1 LPVEAEGR
9 CGLSEPQKKP
19 PAAVD
24 HAGTVPLP
32 HLVKQKIKD
41 GLVAV
46 SLANLCFISAWFHPL
61 RSMNF
66 GFFNN
71 LPINNA
77 TLLALLTNILL
88 LGAIFWLV
96 LRALRRW
103 QNEGFHLAI
112 HLLFWLMLLIPLEF
126 FRAETHPAHS
136 LTFLLRQ
143 PVGVFVAVVIAAL
156 VLWKHR
162 WVAKTA
168 AIVVAILAPLAVYVL
183 AKIVLL
189 FLGVIHLNAQQDT
202 VALAPLSP
210 LREGQPRVVWI
221 IFDEADYRM
230 IYGQR
235 PASLVLPAFDHLLM
249 GSLSAD
255 NANSPSDAT
264 IFSMP
269 SLILGHR
276 VTGAQIVGNS
286 NLLLQFAN
294 TNLIHTNGTYGVS
307 SGIYTNGTY
316 WCSRLSSVFSVARA
330 MGVNTAVVGWYLP
343 YSRLFGKDLNY
354 CSWYPFPNFEP
365 ARSATFGD
373 AMLQQIGT
381 LAGPLHARQG
391 YVRLYQQSLNES
403 LSLITNTTYG
413 LMLFHLFPPHAPGIY
428 LPEKDEF
435 TIRDMD
441 KVTGYF
447 NNLVLADRTLA
458 QLSQALEK
466 SGEWD
471 STWVIVSADHSWRYS
486 REYDGQRDYRVPFLI
501 DPPGKT
507 EAVTYS
513 QPFNTAIT
521 RRLIL
526 AILQGQI
533 TNSTQAVADWLAVNA
548 RSRPTTQGSLVAP

>member
-1 LPVEAEGR
+1 LN
-9 CGLSEPQKKP
+9 EPQKKP
-19 PAAVD
+19 LTPVD

-32 HLVKQKIKD
+32 HLLKQKIKD
-41 GLVAV
+41 GVLAV
-46 SLANLCFISAWFHPL
+46 SLANLCFVSAWLHPL
-61 RSMNF
+61 SAANF

-71 LPINNA
+71 LPVNNA

-88 LGAIFWLV
+88 LGAVFWLV
-96 LRALRRW
+96 MRAWRRW
-103 QNEGFHLAI
+103 QNEGFHLVV

-126 FRAETHPAHS
+126 FRAETHPKHS
-136 LTFLLRQ
+136 LTSLLHQ
-143 PVGVFVAVVIAAL
+143 PAGVFIAVVIVAL
-156 VLWKHR
+156 ILWKHR

-168 AIVVAILAPLAVYVL
+168 AIVVVIFSPLAVYVL
-183 AKIVLL
+183 ARIILL
-189 FLGVIHLNAQQDT
+189 FFGVIQLNAHQDT
-202 VALAPLSP
+202 VALSPLSP
-210 LREGQPRVVWI
+210 VRAGQPRVVWI

-235 PASLVLPAFDHLLM
+235 PAGLKLPAFDRLLM
-249 GSLSAD
+249 DSLSAD
-255 NANSPSDAT
+255 NAVSPADAT

-276 VTGAQIVGNS
+276 VTYAQIVGSS

-294 TNLIHTNGTYGVS
+294 TNLIYTNGFNSVS

-316 WCSRLSSVFSVARA
+316 WCSRLQSVFSNAREL
-330 MGVNTAVVGWYLP
+330 GVNTAVVGWYLP

-365 ARSATFGD
+365 ARSETFGA
-373 AMLQQIGT
+373 AMLQQFGC
-381 LAGPLHARQG
+381 LAGPLHAQQG
-391 YVRLYQQSLNES
+391 YVHLYQQSLNES

-428 LPEKDEF
+428 LSDKNEF
-435 TIRDMD
+435 TIRDMSS
-441 KVTGYF
+441 VTGYF
-447 NNLVLADRTLA
+447 NNLALADHTLA
-458 QLSQALEK
+458 KLRLALEK

-471 STWVIVSADHSWRYS
+471 KTWIIVSADHSWRYS
-486 REYDGQRDYRVPFLI
+486 REYDGHRDYRVPFLV

-507 EAVTYS
+507 LPVTYS

-521 RRLIL
+521 RKLIV

-533 TNSTQAVADWLAVNA
+533 TNSTQAVADWLKVNA
-548 RSRPTTQGSLVAP
+548 HPRPTAQSNLIAP